1 MLAGGVLS
9 LVLAFLLLPTAIRLG
24 TGASLT
30 AFILV
35 LILGM
40 ALCLLAVKLTRT
52 MGFQSFLRMGGEVKD
67 MRLYTVVLTTHT
79 CAKLDLLT
87 SLLSLIYM
95 IAIWGH
101 AIPSSGAT
109 SAMVFL
115 SLACA
120 GLAYAATF
128 IHPGGNISI
137 LLPISLL
144 IGFGVTFA
152 LLISGGSAASLADA
166 ANAPM
171 LRTPYCTFYAGI
183 TTTGARLVASIL
195 SLFVFTQRKRLQ
207 APKKELPQ
215 ELQNLNP
222 KQKKALNKIAQG
234 EVLDVKMSGAL
245 EGANRDDQARRRRT
259 AMAAMEAAM
268 ARRSVGSLRS
278 TSS

>member
-1 MLAGGVLS
+1 
-9 LVLAFLLLPTAIRLG
+9 
-24 TGASLT
+24 
-30 AFILV
+30 
-35 LILGM
+35 
-40 ALCLLAVKLTRT
+40 
-52 MGFQSFLRMGGEVKD
+52 
-67 MRLYTVVLTTHT
+67 
-79 CAKLDLLT
+79 
-87 SLLSLIYM
+87 
-95 IAIWGH
+95 H

-144 IGFGVTFA
+144 VGFGVAFA

-171 LRTPYCTFYAGI
+171 LRTPYWYLLCI
-183 TTTGARLVASIL
+183 TLLALRLVASIL

-245 EGANRDDQARRRRT
+245 GGSKP
-259 AMAAMEAAM
+259 
-268 ARRSVGSLRS
+268 RRSSTEEEDGDGGDGGGDGAEERGFVAFNVQLRTLRWGWQNALGIDQLVKVEIDGPGAEEIHLRKSGGEAS
-278 TSS
+278 TSK